1 MAGAFKGVRIGP
13 SCLAC
18 QRTIDARNG
27 LSLSNPRGARGAQR
41 QGFLHS
47 DCQTEQAKKFYE
59 ETVQTLPNGRKLVSV
74 VRNLALTVP
83 VYSEEEIDEALRQ
96 GAES

>member
-13 SCLAC
+13 TCLAC

-41 QGFLHS
+41 QGFLHT
-47 DCQTEQAKKFYE
+47 DCQTTEGLKFYE
-59 ETVQTLPNGRKLVSV
+59 ETVQTLPNGRKLTTV
-74 VRNLALTVP
+74 VRNLSLGVP
-83 VYSEEEIDEALRQ
+83 VYSEEEIDEALQ
-96 GAES
+96 NGARS

>member
-1 MAGAFKGVRIGP
+1 MAGAFKMVRNGP
-13 SCLAC
+13 SCLVC

-47 DCQTEQAKKFYE
+47 DCQTEEGKKFYE
-59 ETVQTLPNGRKLVSV
+59 ESVQTMPNGRKLVTV
-74 VRNLALTVP
+74 VRNLSLAVP
-83 VYSEEEIDEALRQ
+83 MYSEEEIDEALLK